1 MGLSED
7 EHHRSL
13 GVLRFEFI
21 NILSKNRT
29 CQHLNTRYHWDL
41 VFIARRLAEII
52 QGVSA
57 DEEEKMKNE
66 PCHFA
71 HAVSGDEGR
80 KNEWSW
86 KGRVSR

>member
-1 MGLSED
+1 MSED

-13 GVLRFEFI
+13 GVLRFKFI

-57 DEEEKMKNE
+57 DEEEKMKMSPVILHMQCLGTRAEKMNGAGKE
-66 PCHFA
+66 
-71 HAVSGDEGR
+71 E
-80 KNEWSW
+80 
-86 KGRVSR
+86 